1 MSRAIAGRCGGGAHV
16 RQRGDRRVRDVER
29 GLQAMTKPKTFLT
42 ALFALLLAARVL
54 ALDIYVATN
63 GTGSGTSWA
72 DATNSLAGAIAYV
85 ETGQDLPENGTI
97 WLSNGVYTGISEV
110 ILEYT
115 AEIKGI
121 TGNPADV
128 IIAGDGATFMFDCAT
143 AGNNLTSLTITNG
156 GGAAPLTL
164 VDINN
169 CVIAGNSG
177 SQCGGLRAGS
187 ASRCVFVG
195 NSSSEG
201 AGAAAGAASLYNCL
215 IINNTG
221 DTAGA
226 VDDATLYNCTVS
238 GNSGTIGGM
247 KTAIAYNTISYGNIG
262 DPDDMWAEYYSCG
275 SGYTGT
281 GSITND
287 PLFIGS
293 GDYRLQAG
301 SPCINAG
308 TNSTWTTLT
317 DTDLDGNLRRWPANG
332 QADMGA
338 YEFGSGTVYRKKVFF
353 MKTE

>member
-1 MSRAIAGRCGGGAHV
+1 
-16 RQRGDRRVRDVER
+16 VET
-29 GLQAMTKPKTFLT
+29 MTKPKTFST
-42 ALFALLLAARVL
+42 ALFALLLAARVI

-85 ETGQDLPENGTI
+85 ETGQGLPENGTI

-121 TGNPADV
+121 TGNPEDV
-128 IIAGDGATFMFDCAT
+128 IIAGDGATFMFDCMT

-156 GGAAPLTL
+156 GGAVPLTL

-169 CVIAGNSG
+169 CVISGNSG

-187 ASRCVFVG
+187 AARCVFVG
-195 NSSSEG
+195 NSSSDG
-201 AGAAAGAASLYNCL
+201 AGAACSAASLYNCL
-215 IINNTG
+215 IVNNTG

-238 GNSGTIGGM
+238 ANSGTIGGL
-247 KTAIAYNTISYGNIG
+247 KNAAVYNTISYGNIG
-262 DPDDMWAEYYSCG
+262 NPDDFTQGGNFYSCG
-275 SGYTGT
+275 VGYTGT
-281 GSITND
+281 GSITSD
-287 PLFIGS
+287 PLFVGS

-317 DTDLDGNLRRWPANG
+317 DTDLDGNKRRWPANG

-338 YEFGSGTVYRKKVFF
+338 YEFGSQPEYLKKVFL
-353 MKTE
+353 MKSN